1 MKWTNRI
8 IISLVVALLTSLL
21 VLLFSTIYY
30 SSEKKMDLTN
40 LISAIAN
47 AIMAV
52 AAVYAA
58 VNAKGWLDVK
68 KKESSLPLIAKF
80 HEEHILSISPAT
92 QIMLVGIG
100 YASNES
106 RLYHSKDALIKWR
119 KELLNDKGILHKE
132 KVREYINNSYTVYT
146 SFYMR
151 EVAELYKSE
160 SKLHIYG
167 WNIDNQS
174 LYNELKTKKVE
185 FFESACILL
194 HDLDNYISITFEED
208 KVLKNKSK
216 VGDDSM
222 LFDVNVIED
231 LKEREKTLE
240 KLNDEII
247 EIIKKLRF
255 DVWK

>member
-8 IISLVVALLTSLL
+8 IIGIVIVLLIALL

-58 VNAKGWLDVK
+58 ANAKGWLDVK

-80 HEEHILSISPAT
+80 HEEHILSILPAT
-92 QIMLVGIG
+92 KKMLVGIE
-100 YASNES
+100 YVSNEATF
-106 RLYHSKDALIKWR
+106 YHSNDDLIKWR
-119 KELLNDKGILHKE
+119 RELLNDSGILHKE
-132 KVREYINNSYTVYT
+132 NVREFIKNSYNVYF
-146 SFYMR
+146 SFYMN
-151 EVAELYKSE
+151 EVVELYKSE

-167 WNIDNQS
+167 WDIDNQQM
-174 LYNELKTKKVE
+174 YDELKSKKVV
-185 FFESACILL
+185 FFESAAVLL
-194 HDLDNYISITFEED
+194 HELDNYISIAFEEA

-216 VGDDSM
+216 VGDDAM
-222 LFDVNVIED
+222 LFDVNVIYD
-231 LKEREKTLE
+231 LNSRKNGLI
-240 KLNDEII
+240 KLQDEIDEII
-247 EIIKKLRF
+247 KRLRF